1 MFGTLFSIYFRG
13 ENKFFI
19 SGLPEFIVLGSSRSG
34 IPEMKVRLRNGL
46 THEMALEPF
55 STSPCNFIGELKN
68 VPESSVAVTGCLSK
82 PGDKMHITI
91 LSDIDLDSAMFEM
104 DFNGRVTALENPQ
117 KHHTGINH
125 SNSFFIVS
133 VTPTS

>member
-1 MFGTLFSIYFRG
+1 
-13 ENKFFI
+13 
-19 SGLPEFIVLGSSRSG
+19 
-34 IPEMKVRLRNGL
+34 MKVRLRNGL

-104 DFNGRVTALENPQ
+104 DFNGRVTALENPEKYQ
-117 KHHTGINH
+117 NGTNH
-125 SNSFFIVS
+125 SNLFFAVSF
-133 VTPTS
+133 TPTNLYFL